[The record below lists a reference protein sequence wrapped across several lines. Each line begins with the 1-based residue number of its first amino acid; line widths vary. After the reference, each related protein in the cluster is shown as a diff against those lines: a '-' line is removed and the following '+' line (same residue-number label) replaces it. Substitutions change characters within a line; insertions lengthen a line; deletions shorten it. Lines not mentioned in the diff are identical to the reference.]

1 MERVV
6 LSACK
11 QRVTIERVTCMT
23 TVFASLTLTEDP
35 LTCLTVGDADNSFP
49 VIEYSVVLTA
59 TENVGTGFWFSWNYG
74 YSSAVEVSTS
84 TIIFTYYDKV
94 FTLEGTRA
102 EAPNVLICREANESF
117 PANAIGLPLVSIQT
131 EGNTSLGCSFG
142 KGPGP
147 LKIST
152 PTLHVNTGDFQT
164 TNVPHLRKHFAD
176 LRADLNQRLNAI
188 AGNPPFLRAT

>member
-1 MERVV
+1 
-6 LSACK
+6 
-11 QRVTIERVTCMT
+11 MT

-35 LTCLTVGDADNSFP
+35 LTCLAVGGADNSFP
-49 VIEYSVVLTA
+49 VIEYKVVLTA

-84 TIIFTYYDKV
+84 TSIWTYYEKV

-117 PANAIGLPLVSIQT
+117 PANAIGMLLVSIQT
-131 EGNTSLGCSFG
+131 EGNTLGVSLGGSFG
-142 KGPGP
+142 KDPGP

-152 PTLHVNTGDFQT
+152 PTLPVNTGDFQT
-164 TNVPHLRKHFAD
+164 TNVLHLRKHFAD
-176 LRADLNQRLNAI
+176 LRADLNQKLNAK
-188 AGNPPFLRAT
+188 AGNPPFLRTT